1 MVCHGE
7 HTYLYSQVLMHILA
21 QESKGGSNIR
31 RLCQEL
37 QKSAQARSE
46 KLQQLIVF
54 WMSIGICPAEFII
67 QSTAQIQTVCVLALV
82 HNPINSTDAYYLC
95 TCPSS

>member
-21 QESKGGSNIR
+21 QETKGGSNIR

-37 QKSAQARSE
+37 QKSAQARSVHDSVDKVFEFLLYSILQSIE
-46 KLQQLIVF
+46 KFRV
-54 WMSIGICPAEFII
+54 
-67 QSTAQIQTVCVLALV
+67 
-82 HNPINSTDAYYLC
+82 
-95 TCPSS
+95 